1 MKVKTALK
9 YNGATVITIR
19 EGMKSDF
26 KVLCE
31 IRYGVQPTDEWTQLG
46 DGKWISE
53 WGLVTYDSRIRVGQ
67 EILDRKI
74 DFVTAT
80 DSQHITIY
88 VK

>member
-19 EGMKSDF
+19 EGAKDDF

-31 IRYGVQPTDEWTQLG
+31 IHYGVQPTNEWTQIG
-46 DGKWISE
+46 NGRWINA
-53 WGLVTYDSRIRVGQ
+53 WGIVTYDSRIRVGE
-67 EILDRKI
+67 EILYRNV
-74 DFVTAT
+74 DFFTAS